1 MHAALTNKETYE
13 WNQTSI
19 SYWPDQLSG
28 RFPLSTK
35 PVFSKN
41 DCMGTVIQACFGD
54 KKQFGSYFCNIKA
67 G

>member
-1 MHAALTNKETYE
+1 MYFIPTHTYRDG
-13 WNQTSI
+13 NTSE
-19 SYWPDQLSG
+19 YLAFFAV
-28 RFPLSTK
+28 FPLITK

-41 DCMGTVIQACFGD
+41 DCMGAVIQACFAG